1 MIKVLP
7 SGAPNR
13 QEYKRVSPRTSIP
26 MRFLMRMV
34 PESLES
40 AEFLKVV
47 KSIANDLGVVVRN
60 PKWCSYGALEV
71 DLFSRSK
78 GDVELLSSALEPL
91 GTVEFLKDL
100 GEVSPHRSFRQT
112 VEDARDLFNSERYWE
127 SHEVLE
133 GLWRVLTGDEKKY
146 IQGVILVCAAFVH
159 HQKGEEG
166 VALGVLRRAEKQIS
180 LKNVEHLGID
190 SKALQEEV
198 GRILK
203 TSVFKPFHI

>member
-1 MIKVLP
+1 
-7 SGAPNR
+7 
-13 QEYKRVSPRTSIP
+13 

-60 PKWCSYGALEV
+60 PKWSSYGALEV

-100 GEVSPHRSFRQT
+100 GEASPHRSFRQT

-180 LKNVEHLGID
+180 LKNVEQIGID